1 MTEEETDGDD
11 DKQTTRSTKTQT
23 TSTPL
28 RQKYVTLSRNKSRDS
43 SSGSISTSSNTQNS
57 PGTTTSNKFS
67 RPSTVASSST
77 ETSVVVRYS
86 NDDAFIPTDSAD
98 SNGDEVKGEDD
109 AKIVNRASSFVA
121 RLLNN
126 NPYPSS
132 ISSSINNGDKS
143 GNRYVTISRPYAR
156 VAGTSNIEGG
166 ETVVG
171 DSTSNKGTISNQ
183 SSRQR
188 YVLHS

>member
-11 DKQTTRSTKTQT
+11 DKQTTRSTKTT

-28 RQKYVTLSRNKSRDS
+28 RQKYVTLSRNKNRDS
-43 SSGSISTSSNTQNS
+43 SSGSTSSST

-109 AKIVNRASSFVA
+109 AQIVNRASSFVA
-121 RLLNN
+121 RLLSN

-132 ISSSINNGDKS
+132 LTSNINNGDKS
-143 GNRYVTISRPYAR
+143 GDRYVTISRPYAR
-156 VAGTSNIEGG
+156 VAGTSNFEGG
-166 ETVVG
+166 EAVVG

>member
-11 DKQTTRSTKTQT
+11 DKLTTRSTKTQT

-28 RQKYVTLSRNKSRDS
+28 RQKYVTLSRNKNRDS
-43 SSGSISTSSNTQNS
+43 SSGSISTSSNTQNT

-98 SNGDEVKGEDD
+98 SNGDEVKGDDD
-109 AKIVNRASSFVA
+109 AQIVNRASSFVA

-126 NPYPSS
+126 NPSPSS
-132 ISSSINNGDKS
+132 SNSNINNSDKS

-156 VAGTSNIEGG
+156 VTEGG